1 MSLRATGREV
11 FDWILDQ
18 GYYSERDTSNVVRQV
33 LEAVAYLHSLK
44 IVHRNLKV
52 RQEPGRRVR
61 GQLAWGP
68 GQPPRP
74 SPHGSVS
81 ATPTRLLAEQLEN
94 LVYYNRLKNS
104 KIVIS
109 DFHLAKL
116 ENGLIKEPCGT
127 PEYLGKQGQGGRVG
141 DGLPGGAL
149 GREVPRKGCERYRA
163 WQA

>member
-1 MSLRATGREV
+1 MGPPQPALGTGRATGREV

-18 GYYSERDTSNVVRQV
+18 GYYSEKDTSNVIRQV

-52 RQEPGRRVR
+52 GAQ
-61 GQLAWGP
+61 GP
-68 GQPPRP
+68 WWAQAPMGAGAASPR
-74 SPHGSVS
+74 SRS
-81 ATPTRLLAEQLEN
+81 LIWQLEN

-127 PEYLGKQGQGGRVG
+127 PEYLGEGELGRHREGAGEAQTACLQGQCCGRSLAG
-141 DGLPGGAL
+141 
-149 GREVPRKGCERYRA
+149 EHWCS
-163 WQA
+163 

>member
-1 MSLRATGREV
+1 M

-52 RQEPGRRVR
+52 RRGLARGPGR
-61 GQLAWGP
+61 LAGGP

-74 SPHGSVS
+74 PPHGLSLPPPRGS
-81 ATPTRLLAEQLEN
+81 WRQLEN

-127 PEYLGKQGQGGRVG
+127 PEYLGKQAQAGGQRQRGDRLPEGLRVG
-141 DGLPGGAL
+141 KPQ
-149 GREVPRKGCERYRA
+149 RGCEWCRA

>member
-1 MSLRATGREV
+1 MGPPQPALGTGRATGREV

-18 GYYSERDTSNVVRQV
+18 GYYSEKDTSNVIRQV

-52 RQEPGRRVR
+52 GA
-61 GQLAWGP
+61 GGP
-68 GQPPRP
+68 RWAQAPMGAGAASSR
-74 SPHGSVS
+74 SCSL
-81 ATPTRLLAEQLEN
+81 RWQLEN

-127 PEYLGKQGQGGRVG
+127 PEYLGEGE
-141 DGLPGGAL
+141 L
-149 GREVPRKGCERYRA
+149 GRHGEGAGGTDCLSPGSVFWKVPALLVGPSR
-163 WQA
+163 